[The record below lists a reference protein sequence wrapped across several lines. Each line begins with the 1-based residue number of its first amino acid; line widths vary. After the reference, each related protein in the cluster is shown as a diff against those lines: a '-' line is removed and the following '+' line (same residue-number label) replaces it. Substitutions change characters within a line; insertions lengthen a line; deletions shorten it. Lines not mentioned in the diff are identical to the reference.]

1 MLPDQIKP
9 KRHEAFSTLLMFLL
23 AILIAFLLTAFIFQ
37 QYQVD
42 GPSMQTSL
50 YNQNRL
56 IVVKYQRTW
65 ARITGHP
72 YVPKRGDIII
82 FNQGGLY
89 NINGLPEKILVKRV
103 VGLPGDRVVVSNG
116 ILKIY
121 NKQHPVGFDP
131 DKTQSYGK
139 VIGYTSG
146 NIDIT
151 LSKNYIYVMG
161 DNRSD
166 SLDSRVFGP
175 VNTSQIIGKLV
186 LRIYPFN
193 TVKLF

>member
-1 MLPDQIKP
+1 MESDQIKP
-9 KRHEAFSTLLMFLL
+9 KRHEIFSTLLMFFL
-23 AILIAFLLTAFIFQ
+23 AILIAFLLTAYVFQ

-56 IVVKYQRTW
+56 IVVKYKRTW

-72 YVPKRGDIII
+72 YIPKRGDIII
-82 FNQGGLY
+82 FNQNGLY
-89 NINGLPEKILVKRV
+89 NINGLPEKTLVKRV
-103 VGLPGDRVVVSNG
+103 IGLPGDRVVISNG
-116 ILKIY
+116 VVKIY
-121 NKQHPVGFDP
+121 NKKHPAGFYP
-131 DKTQSYGK
+131 DKTLSYGK

-151 LSKNYIYVMG
+151 LPKNYIYVMG

-175 VNTSQIIGKLV
+175 VNANQIIGKLV
-186 LRIYPFN
+186 LRVYPFN

>member
-1 MLPDQIKP
+1 
-9 KRHEAFSTLLMFLL
+9 MFLL